1 MDWKSQTMHGFRCS
15 ASTIAL
21 LSEILVILL
30 ISLQWVELLDGKPRQ
45 GIPKCNKKVASRFFA
60 SKVLMSCNIFDRTRQ
75 VLISSLDSKWKKK
88 FEPFLNTQQKLTNFS
103 LKFSSS
109 GLLAVSEE
117 FYLGNCCCQIIQN
130 WCDYHFKGFVFN
142 VKGWSSAPN
151 K

>member
-1 MDWKSQTMHGFRCS
+1 MHGFRCL

-75 VLISSLDSKWKKK
+75 VLISSLDSK
-88 FEPFLNTQQKLTNFS
+88 
-103 LKFSSS
+103 
-109 GLLAVSEE
+109 
-117 FYLGNCCCQIIQN
+117 
-130 WCDYHFKGFVFN
+130 
-142 VKGWSSAPN
+142 
-151 K
+151 